1 MNLAG
6 FQGEGAQHRRRCG
19 GCFIVAAVYS
29 TSNGRNIDRSG
40 CCIPFFRYAMKHVVS
55 VLIRQSVNQSIN

>member
-19 GCFIVAAVYS
+19 GYFIVAAVYS

-40 CCIPFFRYAMKHVVS
+40 CCIPFFGM
-55 VLIRQSVNQSIN
+55 L